1 MLIKT
6 GLPRRRFLQGTGAL
20 MALPALEMFCDAAV
34 GGVSGPPMRLL
45 CVFQP
50 NGVYPKAWDVEG
62 SGREFRLSK
71 ILEPLAALRDDI
83 VVISKLD
90 NVGARGH
97 VQMTS
102 SFLTGVGVNGGK
114 NAVSL
119 DIMVAERIG
128 KGTKLPAIQLGTE
141 PPRGGGDGSQPIAM
155 ANTVTWSSPTTRL
168 SPEINPRVAFDRLF
182 RDQSSPEARKY
193 ALQRKS
199 VVDLV
204 MEDARRL
211 RQYAGSQDR
220 AKLDEYLQSVRSV
233 EADIERTLNPPPR
246 SWVPVQEPELRPPA
260 PGLPRRRDQHLKLMI
275 DLCVLAL
282 QTDTTR
288 VATLMTAHG
297 FSRQN
302 FSFLPG
308 VSSDHH
314 GMSHH
319 KNQPGPIREYTTVS
333 RWYIEQ
339 FAYMLKKM
347 KSIDEG
353 NGSLLDNTLVLYGS
367 GMKDG
372 NGHVRTDLPIILAGR
387 AQGRLKT
394 GRHVVAK
401 QNTPLANLLLTI
413 ANKFGLELPSFNG
426 RSTGELS
433 ELG

>member
-20 MALPALEMFCDAAV
+20 VALPALEMFCDAAE
-34 GGVSGPPMRLL
+34 GAMSGPPLRLL

-50 NGVYPKAWDVEG
+50 NGVYPAAWDVQG
-62 SGREFRLSK
+62 TGREFRLSK
-71 ILEPLAALRDDI
+71 ILEPLAELRDDI
-83 VVISKLD
+83 VLVSKLD

-119 DIMVAERIG
+119 DIMVARRIG
-128 KGTKLPAIQLGTE
+128 KDTRLPAIQLGTE
-141 PPRGGGDGSQPIAM
+141 PPRGGGDGSQPISL

-168 SPEINPRVAFDRLF
+168 SPEINPRVAFDRMF
-182 RDQSSPEARKY
+182 RDQNSPEARRY

-204 MEDARRL
+204 MDDARRL
-211 RQYAGSQDR
+211 RQYAGAHDR
-220 AKLDEYLQSVRSV
+220 AKLDEYLHSVRTV
-233 EADIERTLNPPPR
+233 EADIERTLNPPQR
-246 SWVPVQEPELRPPA
+246 SWVPPQPPELRPPA

-333 RWYIEQ
+333 RWYIQ
-339 FAYMLKKM
+339 QLAYMLRKM

-394 GRHVVAK
+394 GRHVVAREH
-401 QNTPLANLLLTI
+401 TPLANLLLTV
-413 ANKFGLELPSFNG
+413 ANKFGVELPSFNG

>member
-1 MLIKT
+1 MLIRT
-6 GLPRRRFLQGTGAL
+6 NLPRRRFLQGTGAL
-20 MALPALEMFCDAAV
+20 MALPALEMFCEAAPA
-34 GGVSGPPMRLL
+34 GAAGPPLRLL

-62 SGREFRLSK
+62 TGSGFRLSQ

-83 VVISKLD
+83 VVVSKLD
-90 NVGARGH
+90 NVGVRGH

-102 SFLTGVGVNGGK
+102 SFLTGVGVRDGR

-119 DIMVAERIG
+119 DMMVAERIG
-128 KGTKLPAIQLGTE
+128 KDTKLPAIQLGTE

-155 ANTVTWSSPTTRL
+155 ANTVTWSSPTTRV
-168 SPEINPRVAFDRLF
+168 SPEINPRVAFDRMF
-182 RDQSSPEARKY
+182 RDQSSPEARRF

-211 RQYAGSQDR
+211 RKYAGAQDR
-220 AKLDEYLQSVRSV
+220 AKLDEYLESVRSV

-246 SWVPVQEPELRPPA
+246 SWVPLQEPELRPPA

-302 FSFLPG
+302 FTFLPG
-308 VSSDHH
+308 VTSDHH

-339 FAYMLKKM
+339 LAYMLKKM
-347 KSIDEG
+347 KGIDEG